1 MGKLIVI
8 SAPSGAGKTS
18 IVHYLLKN
26 MPELS
31 FSISACSR
39 EKRAEEIDGQDYY
52 FLGIDG
58 FKNKIKEDAFL
69 EWEEVYSNQF
79 YGTLDSELE
88 KIWSKGNC
96 AIFDVDVIGGIN
108 IKKKYPKECMSIFI
122 EPPSIGDLDKRLSVR
137 DSDSSSSIK
146 ERISKAK
153 DEMPKKQFFDYVVL
167 NDDFSIA
174 CRETLDLVRTF
185 LS

>member
-1 MGKLIVI
+1 
-8 SAPSGAGKTS
+8 
-18 IVHYLLKN
+18 
-26 MPELS
+26 
-31 FSISACSR
+31 
-39 EKRAEEIDGQDYY
+39 
-52 FLGIDG
+52 
-58 FKNKIKEDAFL
+58 
-69 EWEEVYSNQF
+69 
-79 YGTLDSELE
+79 
-88 KIWSKGNC
+88 
-96 AIFDVDVIGGIN
+96 
-108 IKKKYPKECMSIFI
+108 MSIFI

-153 DEMPKKQFFDYVVL
+153 DEMSKKQFFDYVVL

>member
-1 MGKLIVI
+1 M
-8 SAPSGAGKTS
+8 
-18 IVHYLLKN
+18 
-26 MPELS
+26 
-31 FSISACSR
+31 
-39 EKRAEEIDGQDYY
+39 
-52 FLGIDG
+52 
-58 FKNKIKEDAFL
+58 
-69 EWEEVYSNQF
+69 
-79 YGTLDSELE
+79 
-88 KIWSKGNC
+88 SKGKC
-96 AIFDVDVIGGIN
+96 VIFDVDVIGGIN

-122 EPPSIGDLDKRLSVR
+122 EPPSIGDLDKRLSAR

-153 DEMPKKQFFDYVVL
+153 DEMSKKQFFDYVVL